1 MILKPLSWIWT
12 TPDETLEI
20 AIPGDYDCREAIAN
34 GRDHG
39 VGSTCGEQVAY
50 ESNVVTVP
58 GGRVA
63 AFGTATSARLHGGD
77 RQRGRAPPDE
87 QRWPFQSTKVDLQ
100 PERVLHV

>member
-50 ESNVVTVP
+50 ESNVVTAW
-58 GGRVA
+58 GEELRDGSR
-63 AFGTATSARLHGGD
+63 D
-77 RQRGRAPPDE
+77 
-87 QRWPFQSTKVDLQ
+87 
-100 PERVLHV
+100 VLVNQQQHSRTV